1 MSMSKEVRRE
11 RAARVGKAGTA
22 LRLSFAGV
30 LLTLTTAY
38 FALGEPSL
46 RFGSFSIG
54 VGSGAIIAGFFGI
67 SFLISGINRSR
78 GCEITA
84 ILNLFARENNFYCG
98 CVMKPFN
105 LPHGRFLVRS
115 SVKR

>member
-1 MSMSKEVRRE
+1 MSKEVRRE

-46 RFGSFSIG
+46 RFGSFISIG
-54 VGSGAIIAGFFGI
+54 AGSGPIIAGFFGI
-67 SFLISGINRSR
+67 SFLISGINRSP

-84 ILNLFARENNFYCG
+84 I
-98 CVMKPFN
+98 P
-105 LPHGRFLVRS
+105 
-115 SVKR
+115 